1 MDIIAILYRLKL
13 YLLLLSFQGTPIL
26 IRIYVP
32 FDVRA
37 IFNVNIVWNEKYW
50 RTSNIPGTLI
60 WTIDFLTTDTR
71 HEFFIE
77 ISFLKSWGIWFF
89 KYEKTMQSS
98 RIRDTNKNSIYHL
111 VFPSKDKIVCEAAFV
126 AFCSNILYSE
136 THKNQMFAFRQ
147 LEAMGTYSYQDLCV
161 NFKGIK
167 HDRVK
172 DVVTDLI
179 KCLPDELYTGNIPA
193 FCFILYNIVS
203 APVDITKYGLI
214 DVEKAKALLHCVHW
228 MLPEDG
234 FSQHMNEIGA
244 VLQQLYI
251 CALGK
256 KACVISF
263 IEQTFKFCQENFLI
277 GIVQKVE
284 LGSSD
289 SCMPLYLETSNTKLE
304 SILLQLVKESKI
316 TLFDKILSRLKPLC
330 YLQEYISAMYAL
342 LQHTDGTVDIH
353 EKLVDSCKQMC
364 SQCLVQITKK
374 GDLKNLLEY
383 WEIIQILNPALN
395 NVLHSVVEKGILE
408 CLNCEAKLQSCDNYS
423 NDFIHVVLYGP
434 LFGLI
439 EKKTELMQCLA
450 ESKTN
455 IRYCVLDFLEAEK
468 FQSLPE
474 DSNTKIVIS
483 WLQTTLQMNR
493 KKYSNE
499 ERIIR
504 AYGHMYSVMRL
515 PSVQK
520 DKNLQVQIDKL
531 VFKIIEQMNMKDIM
545 RAVPEI
551 EKSEPL
557 QKVFQKHISSILR
570 GKNPAKS
577 TADIIFNIC
586 GTTRLRVR
594 SR

>member
-1 MDIIAILYRLKL
+1 MEL

-26 IRIYVP
+26 IRVYVP
-32 FDVRA
+32 CDVRS
-37 IFNVNIVWNEKYW
+37 ILNVSIVWNGKSW
-50 RTSNIPGTLI
+50 RTLNIPGTLI
-60 WTIDFLTTDTR
+60 WTIDILTTDTR

-77 ISFLKSWGIWFF
+77 ISFLKTSGIWIF
-89 KYEKTMQSS
+89 KGFYEKIIESP
-98 RIRDTNKNSIYHL
+98 RIRGANKNSVYHL
-111 VFPSKDKIVCEAAFV
+111 VFPSEDKTTYEAAFI

-147 LEAMGTYSYQDLCV
+147 LEAMGTYSYHDICV

-167 HDRVK
+167 LNRVK
-172 DVVTDLI
+172 DVVADLI
-179 KCLPDELYTGNIPA
+179 KSLPGQLYTGNIPA

-203 APVDITKYGLI
+203 VPVYITKYGLI
-214 DVEKAKALLHCVHW
+214 DMEKAKTLLHCVPW
-228 MLPEDG
+228 MMPDDG

-244 VLQQLYI
+244 VLEQLYI

-263 IEQTFKFCQENFLI
+263 IEQTFKFCQEDFLI
-277 GIVQKVE
+277 GIVQKVV
-284 LGSSD
+284 GSSD
-289 SCMPLYLETSNTKLE
+289 SSMPLYLETSNTKLE
-304 SILLQLVKESKI
+304 SILMQLVQESKI
-316 TLFDKILSRLKPLC
+316 TLFDKILSHLKPSC
-330 YLQEYISAMYAL
+330 YLQKYISAMYAL

-353 EKLVDSCKQMC
+353 EKLVDSCKQKC

-374 GDLKNLLEY
+374 GDLKDLLGY
-383 WEIIQILNPALN
+383 WEIIQILNPVLN
-395 NVLHSVVEKGILE
+395 YELHSVVEKGILE
-408 CLNCEAKLQSCDNYS
+408 CLNSEAKLHSCDDHH
-423 NDFIHVVLYGP
+423 NDFIQVVLDGA

-439 EKKTELMQCLA
+439 EEQTKLMLRLA

-455 IRYCVLDFLEAEK
+455 IRYCVLYFLKAEK
-468 FQSLPE
+468 FQSLPD

-483 WLQTTLQMNR
+483 LLHTTLQMNR

-504 AYGHMYSVMRL
+504 AYEHMYSFMQL

-520 DKNLQVQIDKL
+520 NQKLQDQIDTL
-531 VFKIIEQMNMKDIM
+531 VFKMMEQMNIKDIT

-557 QKVFQKHISSILR
+557 QKLFQKHISSILR
-570 GKNPAKS
+570 GKNPTKS
-577 TADIIFNIC
+577 TADIIWNIC

>member
-1 MDIIAILYRLKL
+1 MEF

-26 IRIYVP
+26 IRVYVP
-32 FDVRA
+32 CDVRA
-37 IFNVNIVWNEKYW
+37 ILNVFIVWNEKYW

-60 WTIDFLTTDTR
+60 WTIEFLTTDTR

-77 ISFLKSWGIWFF
+77 ISFLKSSGIWIF
-89 KYEKTMQSS
+89 KGFYEKTMQSS

-111 VFPSKDKIVCEAAFV
+111 VFPSKDKTACEAAFV
-126 AFCSNILYSE
+126 AFCSNILSSE

-147 LEAMGTYSYQDLCV
+147 LEAMGTYSYHDLCV

-179 KCLPDELYTGNIPA
+179 KSLPGELYSENIPA

-203 APVDITKYGLI
+203 MPVYITKYGLI
-214 DVEKAKALLHCVHW
+214 DMEKAKALLQCVPW

-244 VLQQLYI
+244 VLEQLYI
-251 CALGK
+251 LALGK

-263 IEQTFKFCQENFLI
+263 IEQTFKFCQEDFLI
-277 GIVQKVE
+277 GIVQKVV
-284 LGSSD
+284 GSSD
-289 SCMPLYLETSNTKLE
+289 SCMLLYLETSNTKLE
-304 SILLQLVKESKI
+304 NILLQLVKESKI
-316 TLFDKILSRLKPLC
+316 TLFDKILNHLKPSY
-330 YLQEYISAMYAL
+330 YLQKYISAMYAL
-342 LQHTDGTVDIH
+342 LQRTDGTVDIH
-353 EKLVDSCKQMC
+353 EKLIDLCKQKC
-364 SQCLVQITKK
+364 SQCLVQITKR
-374 GDLKNLLEY
+374 GDLKDLLEY
-383 WEIIQILNPALN
+383 WKIIQILNPALN

-408 CLNCEAKLQSCDNYS
+408 CLNCEAKLQTYDKHS
-423 NDFIHVVLYGP
+423 NDFIDQVLDGP

-455 IRYCVLDFLEAEK
+455 IRYCVLDLLEAEK
-468 FQSLPE
+468 FQSLPD
-474 DSNTKIVIS
+474 DSNTKIVIG

-493 KKYSNE
+493 KKYNNE

-504 AYGHMYSVMRL
+504 AYGHMYSLMQL

-531 VFKIIEQMNMKDIM
+531 VFKIIEQMDIKDIM
-545 RAVPEI
+545 KAVPEI

-557 QKVFQKHISSILR
+557 QKLFQKHISSILR
-570 GKNPAKS
+570 GKNPTKP
-577 TADIIFNIC
+577 TADIIWNIC